1 MFNKSRTEKQLLYSE
16 VERLKKMNG
25 KLADENRRLREGLVD
40 IERYRKKYKEL
51 VSAIEMIKSGYRDK
65 LCLFDDITPLYNFL
79 KNKITH
85 KTLSHV

>member
-51 VSAIEMIKSGYRDK
+51 VNSIEMIKNGYRDK
-65 LCLFDDITPLYNFL
+65 LCLFNDISMNYRKELERL
-79 KNKITH
+79 K
-85 KTLSHV
+85 SR

>member
-51 VSAIEMIKSGYRDK
+51 VSAIEMIKNGYRDK
-65 LCLFDDITPLYNFL
+65 LCLFDDISMKYRKELERL
-79 KNKITH
+79 KSRQRK
-85 KTLSHV
+85 